1 MTTLVF
7 DSTALNHF
15 AKAGRLTELG
25 VIVEGYHC
33 VAPAEVFA
41 ELTKAAAEYPALG
54 TISAQAW
61 LGSVE
66 LGEIAEIVA
75 FAQYKHELGGGSDR
89 NVGESAVLAWVAVNG
104 GIAIIDEA
112 AATSIG
118 DRDRLAIRGSMWLV
132 IRGYKEGKLDRPTS
146 EEIVD
151 DLIDS
156 GMWLPVASGAALFA
170 WAYKEGLLP

>member
-7 DSTALNHF
+7 DNTALNHF
-15 AKAGRLTELG
+15 AKAGRLTELEA
-25 VIVEGYHC
+25 IVEGYQC

-41 ELTKAAAEYPALG
+41 ELTRAVTEYPALG
-54 TISAQAW
+54 AISAQGW
-61 LGSVE
+61 LSSVE

-75 FAQYKHELGGGSDR
+75 FAQYKHELGGDPDK
-89 NVGESAVLAWVAVNG
+89 NIGESAVLGWVSVNG

-118 DRDRLAIRGSMWLV
+118 ERDGLAIRGSLWL
-132 IRGYKEGKLDRPTS
+132 IIHGCKEGKLDRS
-146 EEIVD
+146 AAEGIVD

-156 GMWLPVASGAALFA
+156 GMWLPVESGAALFA
-170 WAYKEGLLP
+170 WAYEEGLLP